1 MGIQA
6 LPGVPWKASFYW
18 SAVWPLWPIVQFWN
32 DAGEGAHTSR
42 VSQMSRSA
50 LAMTGVT
57 DVIVTQLSYTSDCSF
72 HSQSPSSFTYSYL
85 AAEEKCSHWE
95 ILSASAVN
103 VTPLC
108 YYFIYLFFF
117 SVCVIILEWP
127 GFRWWNETDTGVCK
141 SIWSSICQE
150 YLTSFFSSP
159 LAQRQVRE
167 QGRDSFCK

>member
-6 LPGVPWKASFYW
+6 LTGVPWKTSFHW

-42 VSQMSRSA
+42 VTQMSRSA

-57 DVIVTQLSYTSDCSF
+57 DVIVIQLSYTSDCSF

-95 ILSASAVN
+95 ILSVSAVN

-108 YYFIYLFFF
+108 YYFRVTRFEMLK
-117 SVCVIILEWP
+117 
-127 GFRWWNETDTGVCK
+127 WNWHRCL
-141 SIWSSICQE
+141 QE
-150 YLTSFFSSP
+150 YLILHLPRAPDVFLLLTLSSETSKR
-159 LAQRQVRE
+159 AGKRQ
-167 QGRDSFCK
+167 SL